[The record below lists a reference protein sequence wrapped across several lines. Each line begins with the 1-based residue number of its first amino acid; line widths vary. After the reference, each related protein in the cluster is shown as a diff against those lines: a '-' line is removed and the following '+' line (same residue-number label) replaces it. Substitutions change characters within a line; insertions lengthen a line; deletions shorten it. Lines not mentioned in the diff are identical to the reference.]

1 MSRFETIS
9 CRVRPALPS
18 DENVLA
24 ALAEQLGYPCTGA
37 EVRKRLNDMND
48 PTQYGAFVAVRPH
61 GEVVGWISV
70 YILRALELDP
80 FAEISGLVVD
90 GRLRSR
96 GIGKALLKAAEDWA
110 SGIGLAVISVN
121 SNITRER
128 AHRFYVSNGYELVK
142 TQNIFRKSIS
152 SR

>member
-1 MSRFETIS
+1 
-9 CRVRPALPS
+9 
-18 DENVLA
+18 
-24 ALAEQLGYPCTGA
+24 
-37 EVRKRLNDMND
+37 MND

-70 YILRALELDP
+70 YVLRALELDP